1 MKNLHRRVIEFTFF
15 DGDLPMFETNEQAQA
30 WYAAWYAAVGR
41 LVTYALHDQKEIGHY
56 TVDLV
61 QIQVRDKDE
70 MTACYY
76 APEPAHVKDEH
87 GFTDY
92 TQPQPEY
99 ELHKFVCATRER
111 AGLPFVMGAVMS
123 GGKWGGSTREH
134 L

>member
-70 MTACYY
+70 MVACYY
-76 APEPAHVKDEH
+76 KPEQGRITDEE

-92 TQPQPEY
+92 TKVQPED
-99 ELHKFVCATRER
+99 ELAKFVDGIR
-111 AGLPFVMGAVMS
+111 ARVGDRPFVMDAVMS
-123 GGKWGGSTREH
+123 GGKWGFH

>member
-15 DGDLPMFETNEQAQA
+15 TGDLPMFETDQQAQE
-30 WYAAWYAAVGR
+30 WYAAVGR
-41 LVTYALHDQKEIGHY
+41 LVTYPLYSRSAVEHD

-61 QIQVRDKDE
+61 QVQVRDKDE

-111 AGLPFVMGAVMS
+111 ASLRFVMGAVMS
-123 GGKWGGSTREH
+123 GGKWGFHS
-134 L
+134 

>member
-15 DGDLPMFETNEQAQA
+15 DGDLPMFETNQQAQE
-30 WYAAWYAAVGR
+30 WYAAVGR
-41 LVTYALHDQKEIGHY
+41 LVTYPLYSRSAVEHD

-61 QIQVRDKDE
+61 QVQVRDKDE
-70 MTACYY
+70 MVACYY
-76 APEPAHVKDEH
+76 KPEQAHVKDEH

-111 AGLPFVMGAVMS
+111 AGVPVVMGAVKS
-123 GGKWGGSTREH
+123 GEKWGFHS
-134 L
+134 

>member
-15 DGDLPMFETNEQAQA
+15 DGDLPMFETNQQAQE
-30 WYAAWYAAVGR
+30 WYAAVGR
-41 LVTYALHDQKEIGHY
+41 LATYPLHSRSAVEHD

-61 QIQVRDKDE
+61 QVQVRDKDE

-76 APEPAHVKDEH
+76 KPEQGRITDEE

-92 TQPQPEY
+92 TKVQPED
-99 ELHKFVCATRER
+99 ELAKFVDGIR
-111 AGLPFVMGAVMS
+111 ARVGDRPFVMDAVMS
-123 GGKWGGSTREH
+123 GGKWGFH